1 MKHDILTNAMIERAI
16 KKAADD
22 KAKEQQKRVEAAREL
37 QELQRR
43 GEYLQMERQIIHE
56 AQQTIKGIETAIM
69 AHFGNKE

>member
-43 GEYLQMERQIIHE
+43 GECLQMERQIIHE
-56 AQQTIKGIETAIM
+56 AQQAIKGIETAIM
-69 AHFGNKE
+69 AHFGKKD